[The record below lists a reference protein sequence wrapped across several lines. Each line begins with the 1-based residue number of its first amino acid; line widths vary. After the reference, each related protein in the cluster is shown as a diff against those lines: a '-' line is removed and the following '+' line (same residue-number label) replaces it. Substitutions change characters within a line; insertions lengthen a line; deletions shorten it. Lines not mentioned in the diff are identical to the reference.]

1 MAGPR
6 AGAGHAH
13 LFCPRCGTL
22 LDLPATGATG
32 SCPLCRF
39 QRDRGAAAAAAP
51 DAARGGLPRF
61 FAADL
66 PSSGGGVVAVGGG
79 ELWHMAR
86 ALRLAVGDRVELFD
100 ARGALVEAEIL
111 SMDKT
116 TAELAAIGS
125 PVTVPWAGPKW
136 HIPAMQPS
144 LRLTM
149 RTSTDRYAEGR
160 PSRLAG
166 GEVHGAVAS
175 SPLST
180 PWQLLGLLISWQELG
195 AAALVPLL
203 TERSPRAAESR
214 IDRWQRV
221 ALAAAKQ
228 CQRLHGLEISEPVL
242 LEDLMEQVGHA
253 NPTLLATAEAKP
265 LLSQVSREAVLSG
278 GLLLIGPEGDFTEKE
293 VSMLLSKGALP
304 VGLGPRRLRVETAA
318 IAMLAALVL
327 KHESDRVVH

>member
-1 MAGPR
+1 MAK
-6 AGAGHAH
+6 
-13 LFCPRCGTL
+13 
-22 LDLPATGATG
+22 
-32 SCPLCRF
+32 
-39 QRDRGAAAAAAP
+39 
-51 DAARGGLPRF
+51 
-61 FAADL
+61 
-66 PSSGGGVVAVGGG
+66 
-79 ELWHMAR
+79 

-111 SMDKT
+111 SMDKM

-136 HIPAMQPS
+136 SVGVACGT
-144 LRLTM
+144 LKG
-149 RTSTDRYAEGR
+149 GR
-160 PSRLAG
+160 ADWLV
-166 GEVHGAVAS
+166 EKC
-175 SPLST
+175 T
-180 PWQLLGLLISWQELG
+180 ELG
-195 AAALVPLL
+195 AAALIPLL
-203 TERSPRAAESR
+203 TERSPWAAESR

-242 LEDLMEQVGHA
+242 VEDLMEQVGHTS
-253 NPTLLATAEAKP
+253 PTLLATAEAKP
-265 LLSQVSREAVLSG
+265 LLLQVSREAALRG

-293 VSMLLSKGALP
+293 VSMLLSRGALP